1 MKNNKLIFIV
11 AVNLLVLVLLAIFVP
26 HLMISPGKPIDAHT
40 ELTTDCF
47 ACHTAFFGSSPEKCI
62 ACHKIA
68 EIGLKTVE
76 GLPIAKEKK
85 NVAFHQ
91 TLIEEDCIACHSD
104 HKGVQAFRPIS
115 QFSHQLLDLTLQK
128 QCDNCHV
135 DPDDA
140 LHREINGNCKQ
151 CHDLDDWLPATFAH
165 EKYFRFDRDHTTE
178 CKICHI
184 KNNYADY
191 TCYGC
196 HEHSRSKIRE
206 EHVEEGIY
214 DYEICVDCHRSDNED
229 EAERIWNRKQFEA
242 KKLGPFEMNQYNQRK
257 GKYYDNDDD

>member
-1 MKNNKLIFIV
+1 MRNNTTLLIVI
-11 AVNLLVLVLLAIFVP
+11 VNLTLLVLLAIFLP
-26 HLMISPGKPIDAHT
+26 HLMISPGNPIDAHA

-47 ACHTAFFGSSPEKCI
+47 ACHTPFFGSSPEKCI
-62 ACHKIA
+62 ACHKVA
-68 EIGLKTVE
+68 EIGLKTTE
-76 GLPIAKEKK
+76 GLPIASEKK

-128 QCDNCHV
+128 QCDTCHV
-135 DPDDA
+135 NPEDA
-140 LHREINGNCKQ
+140 LHQEIKGNCGQ
-151 CHDLDDWLPATFAH
+151 CHSQDDWLPATFNH
-165 EKYFRFDRDHTTE
+165 KKYFRFDRDHDTE
-178 CKICHI
+178 CKTCHI
-184 KNNYADY
+184 DNDYTNY

-214 DYEICVDCHRSDNED
+214 DYEICVECHRSGDED
-229 EAERIWNRKQFEA
+229 EAERIWKTKRFEA
-242 KKLGPFEMNQYNQRK
+242 RKLSPFKFNQYKKRK
-257 GKYYDNDDD
+257 DKHHDDD